1 MQWLPINELKDQW
14 HRLGLALGRRR
25 VLRRLNRD
33 LAEFTNKDLSELL
46 AKLGIR
52 RSDLF
57 TGFSGNLR
65 HRRLMGH
72 MLVHFDI
79 DRETACQHHWR
90 NLVQAE
96 RACAHCSNAAKC
108 ERWLS
113 WGRTNNAP
121 NVFCRNAG
129 LFTQIRL
136 NLARLTRTDPR
147 TYGFE
152 SGFASAEAAHIAE
165 AWSKLRQI
173 EAQPFWLRNRHSLG

>member
-1 MQWLPINELKDQW
+1 MQMLPINELKDQW
-14 HRLGLALGRRR
+14 HRLGLALDRRR
-25 VLRRLNRD
+25 ALRRLNRD
-33 LAEFTNKDLSELL
+33 LAEFTNKDLADVL
-46 AKLGIR
+46 ARVGIR

-72 MLVHFDI
+72 MLVRFGI
-79 DRETACQHHWR
+79 DRETACQHYWR

-96 RACAHCSNAAKC
+96 RACAHCSNADKC

-136 NLARLTRTDPR
+136 NLDRLTRASPR
-147 TYGFE
+147 TYGLE
-152 SGFASAEAAHIAE
+152 SGLASAEAAHIAE
-165 AWSKLRQI
+165 AWSRLHQI
-173 EAQPFWLRNRHSLG
+173 EAQPFWLRKLDSLG